1 MPIVSVIEP
10 GLVHIKLTGKYTFEE
25 SLEAIERATEDEAF
39 ENGMCLLL
47 DITASRETRTSYEME
62 ELAGKIGSLR
72 LVIGKRVALYVR
84 QAHHYGLARMHS
96 TFGKRFGMEYAV
108 FVKLDEAKDWLRQKQ

>member
-1 MPIVSVIEP
+1 MPVVHTIEP
-10 GLVHIKLTGKYTFEE
+10 GLVQIKLIGKYTFEE
-25 SLEAIERATEDEAF
+25 SLDAIEKATQDKEF

-47 DITASRETRTSYEME
+47 NIAESDETRTSYEME
-62 ELAGKIGSLR
+62 ELAEKIGSLR
-72 LVIGKRVALYVR
+72 LVIGKRVALFVR

-108 FVKLDEAKDWLRQKQ
+108 FVSLDDAKEWLRQE

>member
-1 MPIVSVIEP
+1 MPITHTIEP
-10 GLVHIKLTGKYTFEE
+10 GLVHIKLTGKYSFEE
-25 SLEAIERATEDEAF
+25 SLEAIERATEDEAY
-39 ENGMCLLL
+39 EKGMCLLL
-47 DITASRETRTSYEME
+47 DITESGETRTSYEME

-96 TFGKRFGMEYAV
+96 TFGKRFGMQYAV
-108 FVKLDEAKDWLRQKQ
+108 FVELDDAKEWLRQE